1 MNKFLLP
8 AVLGVLLIASAVSNV
23 IQYNQTK
30 ALGEKVAFFES
41 NFGTYES
48 ISENIRREKDAK
60 DNATA
65 ERLKKEEYTIKVYI
79 KEDVP
84 ESQILALKSVM
95 EGQGSAQSVQYSS
108 AEQELA
114 NFKAKHKND
123 QPILQALNDLRTNP
137 LNAILTI
144 TITDLSQK
152 QTLINFI
159 QANDRNSIV
168 SKFYSLSL

>member
-8 AVLGVLLIASAVSNV
+8 AVLIVLLIASAVSNV

-41 NFGTYES
+41 NFGTYEN
-48 ISENIRREKDAK
+48 ISENIRREEDAK
-60 DNATA
+60 NNATT

-95 EGQGSAQSVQYSS
+95 ERQGSAQSVQYSS

-159 QANDRNSIV
+159 QVNDRNSIV